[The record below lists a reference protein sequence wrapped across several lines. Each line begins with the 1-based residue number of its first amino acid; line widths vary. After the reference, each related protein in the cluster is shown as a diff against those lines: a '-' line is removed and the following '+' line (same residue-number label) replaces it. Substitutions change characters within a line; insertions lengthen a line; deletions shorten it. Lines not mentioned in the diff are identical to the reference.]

1 MIYAVDSDGNSLSG
15 WPIDV
20 NGSIG
25 GSVVFA
31 DLDGDN
37 TAEVIAATDMG
48 DVVAFHLNG
57 DPYTYFPIANDF
69 PFSGS
74 PMITDLDDDGDL
86 EILAGSG
93 SNLVVID
100 IKQKGKS
107 EGYWSEFRGG
117 FERRGS
123 NSLGGCTNP
132 EYCNFES
139 DAIWDDGSCSTKTEV
154 CTEGLLGCD
163 CNGLCNGVTI
173 RDCFEECG
181 GSALIDIC
189 GDCGGSGPAEG
200 FDCNGIPLA
209 LDEVLLPISYS
220 ISNIYPNPFNPLTTI
235 NYGLPEYGTVKI
247 AVYDIS
253 GRQVARLFNNYQSTG
268 FYSIKWNASSF
279 PSGLY
284 FIRMTSNNFTDTRK
298 VLLIK

>member
-1 MIYAVDSDGNSLSG
+1 MIYAVDSGGNSLPG

-20 NGSIG
+20 SGNIG

-57 DPYTYFPIANDF
+57 DPYPYFPISNDF
-69 PFSGS
+69 PFSGA

-100 IKQKGKS
+100 IKERGSS

-123 NSLGGCTNP
+123 NSLGGCTDDN
-132 EYCNFES
+132 YCNDND
-139 DAIWDDGSCSTKTEV
+139 DAVWDDGSCSINTEI
-154 CTEGLLGCD
+154 CADGSIGCD
-163 CNGLCNGVTI
+163 CNDVCNGVAI
-173 RDCFEECG
+173 LDCKEMCG
-181 GSALIDIC
+181 GEAVLDVC
-189 GDCGGSGPAEG
+189 GVCGGDGPASG
-200 FDCNGIPLA
+200 FDCENNPLS
-209 LDEVLLPISYS
+209 LEKELLPITYS
-220 ISNIYPNPFNPLTTI
+220 IANIYPNPFNPLTTI
-235 NYGLPEYGTVKI
+235 NYGLPDYGMVKI

-253 GRQVARLFNNYQSTG
+253 GRQVAQLYNNYQSPG
-268 FYSIKWNASSF
+268 FHSVAWEAVSY

-284 FIRMTSNNFTDTRK
+284 FIRMESNNFGETRK